1 MSPCVRIRTPGPPIP
16 WNPPPDRMR
25 PIRFLV
31 PGNVRHNSGGNT
43 CNARLV
49 NGLKALGADIE
60 VVTVEGEWPVASAQE
75 RRRLGSLLG
84 AWEPESGPTSAV
96 AVVDGLV
103 AVGAPDELEHAARAG
118 RDTWVLVHMPVPEFS
133 GRDALEREARALR
146 AASGVICT
154 STSAAHTVAA
164 RHGLQDIRIA
174 LPGTD
179 PAPEAQGSDPPH
191 LITVAA
197 LLPNKDQLLV
207 VDALALIRDLRWTAS
222 LVGSDQPDP
231 DYARQIRAAIADH
244 GLDDRIHVP
253 GELTGGLLDDEW
265 SRADLS
271 LLVSRAEAF
280 GLVVTES
287 LARGIP
293 VIVRAGT
300 GAEEPLGLAGLTDD
314 DGRPRV
320 PGAAVSLPPADPD
333 GPGDSAAPAMLAAVL
348 RRWLEEAD
356 IRQAWQAAALEARD
370 RLPGWEH
377 TAGTVLAALA
387 GRRRPSR
394 T

>member
-1 MSPCVRIRTPGPPIP
+1 
-16 WNPPPDRMR
+16 MR
-25 PIRFLV
+25 PIRLLV
-31 PGNVRHNSGGNT
+31 PANVRHNSGGNT
-43 CNARLV
+43 YNARLV
-49 NGLKALGADIE
+49 DGLRALGADID
-60 VVTVEGEWPVASAQE
+60 VVTVEGEWPAASDRE

-84 AWEPESGPTSAV
+84 APEPETGPSSAV

-118 RDTWVLVHMPVPEFS
+118 RDAWVLAHMPVPEAA
-133 GRDALEREARALR
+133 GPGALEREGRALR

-154 STSAAHTVAA
+154 STSAADTAAA
-164 RHGLQDIRIA
+164 RHDLQHIRIA

-207 VDALALIRDLRWTAS
+207 VDALARIADLRWTAS
-222 LVGSDQPDP
+222 LVGSDKPDP
-231 DYARQIRAAIADH
+231 DYARQVRAAIADH
-244 GLDDRIHVP
+244 GLDERIHVP

-265 SRADLS
+265 NRADLS
-271 LLVSRAEAF
+271 LLVSRVEAF

-300 GAEEPLGLAGLTDD
+300 GAKEPLGLARLKNH
-314 DGRPRV
+314 DGGTRL
-320 PGAAVSLPPADPD
+320 PGAALPLGDGGPEAPD
-333 GPGDSAAPAMLAAVL
+333 VLAAAL

-356 IRQAWQAAALEARD
+356 IREAWRAAALEARG
-370 RLPGWEH
+370 RLPDWQD
-377 TAGTVLAALA
+377 TARTVLAALVG
-387 GRRRPSR
+387 GRGRSR